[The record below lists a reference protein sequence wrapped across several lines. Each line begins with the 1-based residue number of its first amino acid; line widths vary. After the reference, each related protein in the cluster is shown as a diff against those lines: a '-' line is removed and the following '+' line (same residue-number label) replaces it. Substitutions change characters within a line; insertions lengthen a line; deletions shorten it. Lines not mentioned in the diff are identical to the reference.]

1 MWVFSLFSNFWIKI
15 RVIFFVVTGALF
27 FLWEFRRRAKKQGS
41 QEAMDK
47 VNKETQRVKD
57 EWSKIDN
64 SDVSIDD
71 AINGLRKHK
80 RKD

>member
-15 RVIFFVVTGALF
+15 RVIFFVVTGVLF
-27 FLWEFRRRAKKQGS
+27 FLWELRRRAKKQGS